1 MSVQVSRPLAPDLRS
16 RVAKLILMLSSDSV
30 GERASA
36 ALAIGRTLAAAE
48 RDWHDLVAVLVAPPT
63 QPNEPASAADD
74 NFTMSD
80 GEICNLVGAI
90 LKSRAPLSPASRS
103 FLNSLRARAVR
114 YDAVFLSPKQLKWL
128 NELAQRARA
137 GARS

>member
-1 MSVQVSRPLAPDLRS
+1 MSVPVARPLAPDLRS

-48 RDWHDLVAVLVAPPT
+48 RDWHDLVAVLVTVPAPPT
-63 QPNEPASAADD
+63 APTDQHDD
-74 NFTMSD
+74 FMMSD
-80 GEICNLVGAI
+80 DEICSLVGAI
-90 LKSRAPLSPASRS
+90 RRSGVPLSPASRS
-103 FLNSLRARAVR
+103 FLNSLSNRAAQ

-128 NELAQRARA
+128 NELAQRART